1 MATLED
7 SVDLEVDLDAPEE
20 ELDDE
25 ILLDEQ
31 ASDPA
36 NPLPGTPDAQTLDL
50 SEDEQQD
57 VANFLCELVSDYDVA
72 MQDRWELYDEIYDNY
87 KMKHDSTT
95 AGLQPNGAKAVSEYT
110 KSFVDQAE
118 ARISAMVL
126 GTDPLIQVMPI
137 GEGEDDDESREAQ
150 ETAEAMQD
158 WIHAYLWGPINI
170 EEFFP
175 KKIKRCAMFS
185 HAVTYDMWE
194 EVITTVKYHDLD
206 GKVKPKT
213 DLRGRITTRFIPFKD
228 FILWPLAIEDWQKDY
243 EMVGHKSRLKKW
255 AFRDKC
261 FDMGVPK
268 ETVEDLIGKP
278 GGEGD
283 DRDDEDLERH
293 DVDAG
298 ASDELGE
305 TYELVEIWYNGSIEE
320 LPNAKYQFVLHI
332 PTRTLLYWNHNS
344 LHCQKHPYHEFIYK
358 RTPDFALGEGIGEET
373 RQAHKIDSSLMNLEI
388 DNAKVIGN
396 SVILVQEESGMETF
410 LNDLYPGKRVPVD
423 DVEAAAKPLQLGNP
437 LDMIHDMQDRNY
449 NRAIS
454 ANSLASVLQGLGDP
468 TMKSGADVGSTLA
481 LIEEAGKKFGHVDA
495 GIKTAFAREVT
506 FWVQLVQQFAPN
518 GIWYEKLSSEKA
530 MKLEKIS
537 FEPPRG
543 PLEEQFRIVVR
554 APSAATNKTSQKQHL
569 MIMLQL
575 TGQHLAELE
584 RLGSELYQGEG
595 LPNMILDI
603 KRQVFDY
610 RNEIFMKLLE
620 VHDLPGLKVDVPS
633 MRPPTPPEQQVAML
647 MRQVQ
652 QMQLQ
657 NLTLQFQ
664 LQGMDPQQAQM
675 AAQEQMSG
683 GQQETTA

>member
-1 MATLED
+1 MAVEPTLD
-7 SVDLEVDLDAPEE
+7 ALEVDLPASEE
-20 ELDDE
+20 EPVDE
-25 ILLDEQ
+25 ILLEEQ

-36 NPLPGTPDAQTLDL
+36 NPLPGTPEARTLELDD
-50 SEDEQQD
+50 DEQQD
-57 VANFLCELVSDYDVA
+57 VANFLCDLISDYDAAIEDAWQVRD
-72 MQDRWELYDEIYDNY
+72 QIYDNY
-87 KMKHDSTT
+87 KMKPDATT
-95 AGLQPNGAKAVSEYT
+95 SGLQPNGAKAVSEYT

-137 GEGEDDDESREAQ
+137 GEGESDEDSRENQ
-150 ETAEAMQD
+150 ETAVAMQD

-194 EVITTVKYHDLD
+194 EVINTVRYHDLE
-206 GKVKPKT
+206 GKVQERT
-213 DLRGRITTRFIPFKD
+213 TLDGRITTKFIPYRD

-243 EMVGHKSRLKKW
+243 QMIGHKARLKKW

-261 FDMGVPK
+261 FDMGVPDD
-268 ETVEDLIGKP
+268 EIEDIIGKP

-283 DRDDEDLERH
+283 DHEQDDLERH
-293 DVDAG
+293 KVDAG
-298 ASDELGE
+298 ASDELDE
-305 TYELVEIWYNGSIEE
+305 TYELVEVWYNGSIKD
-320 LPNAKYQFVLHI
+320 LPNTKYQFVLHI
-332 PTRTLLYWNHNS
+332 PTRKLLYWNHNS
-344 LHCQKHPYHEFIYK
+344 LHCQKHPYHEFVYK
-358 RTPDFALGEGIGEET
+358 RTPDFALGEGVGEESL
-373 RQAHKIDSSLMNLEI
+373 QAHKVDSSLMNLEI
-388 DNAKVIGN
+388 DNAKVVGN

-410 LNDLYPGKRVPVD
+410 LNDLWPGKRVPVD

-437 LDMIHDMQDRNY
+437 IDLIHEMQDRNY

-454 ANSLASVLQGLGDP
+454 ANGMASVLQGLGDP
-468 TMKSGADVGSTLA
+468 NMKSGADVGSTLA

-495 GIKTAFAREVT
+495 GIKTAFSREVT

-518 GIWYEKLSSEKA
+518 GIWYEKLAPEKA
-530 MKLEKIS
+530 MKLEKIT

-543 PLEEQFRIVVR
+543 LLEEQFRIVVR

-610 RNEIFMKLLE
+610 RNEVFLKLLE
-620 VHDLPGLKVDVPS
+620 VHDLPGLKVDIPS
-633 MRPPTPPEQQVAML
+633 LRPPTPAEQQVAML
-647 MRQVQ
+647 MQEIQ
-652 QMQLQ
+652 KMQFQ

-664 LQGMDPQQAQM
+664 LQGMDPQQAAQ
-675 AAQEQMSG
+675 AAQEHMSA
-683 GQQETTA
+683 GQQEAAA